1 MTLTYRWSDVR
12 KDLAAGLTVAAIA
25 VPQAMAYSLIAGI
38 DPRFGLY
45 SAVVVT
51 AIASVFGSSSHLIN
65 GPTNAISLVVFSALA
80 VVGPETRSAAF
91 QATFLL
97 AAMVGLIQILIA
109 VLKLGD
115 LTRYISDSVILG
127 FMTGAGFLIALTQV
141 GNLLGLEDRGTG
153 YQHILVRL
161 WLTVTSG
168 GSINP
173 RSVVVSLTTVI
184 LVLGLRRLSRKH
196 RLPRLDMLMA
206 LVVVAVLAATLGW
219 SHPGIDGKP
228 AVAVVGD
235 IPAGLPAP
243 HVPEFKLSWV
253 RQMGASALAIACL
266 GLLEALAISKS
277 IANRTREPLD
287 YNRQCLAE
295 GLANLG
301 GSFFQCLPGSGSLT
315 RSAINFQAGAVS
327 RWSGVFAAAAV
338 AMVIVLFGPSARFIP
353 KPALAGILL
362 VTAAGLIDWQ
372 RLRYA
377 LHASRYDAGLVMVT
391 ALAAVFVSV
400 ELSILIGVALSI
412 VMFVPAPRRI
422 TVNELAVGGDRFLR
436 DRQPDDPRCNRMI
449 ILDLEGELFFGASPD
464 LDAMLRRTE
473 AKDQGAGMRIII
485 LRVKRTRNPDM
496 VCMERFQHFLRD
508 MEQKA
513 VTVLLCG
520 VRGDFDQAMKNLR
533 FYDWLPT
540 ERILRENA
548 GHPGSATAAAVRY
561 AYDLLGDDVCDTC
574 PRRKPTEPES
584 GAIHYVI

>member
-1 MTLTYRWSDVR
+1 MALSYRWSDVR
-12 KDLAAGLTVAAIA
+12 KDLVAGLTVAAIA

-80 VVGPETRSAAF
+80 LLGPETRSALF

-97 AAMVGLIQILIA
+97 AAMVGLIQILVA

-115 LTRYISDSVILG
+115 LTRYISESVILG

-168 GSINP
+168 GTINP

-184 LVLGLRRLSRKH
+184 LVLGLRRLSRKY

-219 SHPGIDGKP
+219 SHPGVGGKP

-243 HVPEFKLSWV
+243 HVPEFKVLWV
-253 RQMGASALAIACL
+253 QKMAPSALAIACL

-277 IANRTREPLD
+277 IAHRTREPLD

-327 RWSGVFAAAAV
+327 RWSGVFAAVAV
-338 AMVIVLFGPSARFIP
+338 AIVIVLFGPSARFIP

-377 LHASRYDAGLVMVT
+377 LHASRYDAGLVLVT

-412 VMFVPAPRRI
+412 VMFVPRASRI
-422 TVNELAVGGDRFLR
+422 TASELTVGGDRFLR

-449 ILDLEGELFFGASPD
+449 ILDLEGQLFFGAAPE
-464 LDAMLRRTE
+464 LDRYFDELRQ
-473 AKDQGAGMRIII
+473 KIDAGMRIII
-485 LRVKRTRNPDM
+485 LRVKRTQNPDM

-508 MEQKA
+508 MEQNA

-520 VRGDFDQAMKNLR
+520 VRVDFDQAMKNLH
-533 FYDWLPT
+533 FHDWLPR
-540 ERILRENA
+540 ERIFRENA
-548 GHPGSATAAAVRY
+548 GLPGSATAAAVRY
-561 AYDLLGDDVCDTC
+561 AYDLLGDDMCDTC
-574 PRRKPTEPES
+574 PRRKPAEPEN

>member
-1 MTLTYRWSDVR
+1 MALSYRWSDVR
-12 KDLAAGLTVAAIA
+12 KDLVAGLTVAAIA

-80 VVGPETRSAAF
+80 LLGPETRSALF

-97 AAMVGLIQILIA
+97 AAMVGLIQILVA

-115 LTRYISDSVILG
+115 LTRYISESVILG

-168 GSINP
+168 GTINP

-184 LVLGLRRLSRKH
+184 LVLGLRRLSRKY

-219 SHPGIDGKP
+219 SHPGVGGKP

-243 HVPEFKLSWV
+243 HVPEFKVLWV
-253 RQMGASALAIACL
+253 QKMAPSALAIACL

-277 IANRTREPLD
+277 IAHRTREPLD

-327 RWSGVFAAAAV
+327 RWSGVFAAVAV
-338 AMVIVLFGPSARFIP
+338 AIVIVLFGPSARFIP

-377 LHASRYDAGLVMVT
+377 LHASRYDAGLVLVT

-412 VMFVPAPRRI
+412 VMFVPRASRI
-422 TVNELAVGGDRFLR
+422 TASELTVGGDRFLR

-449 ILDLEGELFFGASPD
+449 ILDLEGQLFFGAAPD
-464 LDAMLRRTE
+464 LDRYFDELRQ
-473 AKDQGAGMRIII
+473 KIDAGVRIII
-485 LRVKRTRNPDM
+485 LRVKRTQNPDM

-520 VRGDFDQAMKNLR
+520 VRVDFDQAMKNLH
-533 FYDWLPT
+533 FHDWLPR
-540 ERILRENA
+540 ERIFRENA
-548 GHPGSATAAAVRY
+548 GLPGSATAAAVRY
-561 AYDLLGDDVCDTC
+561 AYDLLGDDMCDTC
-574 PRRKPTEPES
+574 PRRKPAEPEN

>member
-1 MTLTYRWSDVR
+1 MALTYRWSDVR

-115 LTRYISDSVILG
+115 LTRYISESVILG

-168 GSINP
+168 GTINP

-184 LVLGLRRLSRKH
+184 LVLGLRRLSRKY

-219 SHPGIDGKP
+219 SHPGVDGKP

-243 HVPEFKLSWV
+243 HVPEFKVLWV
-253 RQMGASALAIACL
+253 RQMAPSALAIACL

-277 IANRTREPLD
+277 IAHRTREPLD

-327 RWSGVFAAAAV
+327 RWSGVFAAGGGGHRHRPV
-338 AMVIVLFGPSARFIP
+338 RSVG
-353 KPALAGILL
+353 
-362 VTAAGLIDWQ
+362 
-372 RLRYA
+372 A
-377 LHASRYDAGLVMVT
+377 LHSQAG
-391 ALAAVFVSV
+391 
-400 ELSILIGVALSI
+400 
-412 VMFVPAPRRI
+412 
-422 TVNELAVGGDRFLR
+422 VGGNPPGDRGR
-436 DRQPDDPRCNRMI
+436 VDR
-449 ILDLEGELFFGASPD
+449 L
-464 LDAMLRRTE
+464 
-473 AKDQGAGMRIII
+473 
-485 LRVKRTRNPDM
+485 
-496 VCMERFQHFLRD
+496 
-508 MEQKA
+508 
-513 VTVLLCG
+513 
-520 VRGDFDQAMKNLR
+520 
-533 FYDWLPT
+533 
-540 ERILRENA
+540 
-548 GHPGSATAAAVRY
+548 ATAALRPARFALRRRSGVGHRPGRRLRERRAFHLDRGGPVDRHVRPSRLP
-561 AYDLLGDDVCDTC
+561 DHSQRID
-574 PRRKPTEPES
+574 RRRRSVPP
-584 GAIHYVI
+584 

>member
-1 MTLTYRWSDVR
+1 LALTYRWSDAR
-12 KDLAAGLTVAAIA
+12 KDLLAGLTVAAIA

-80 VVGPETRSAAF
+80 VVGPETGAAAF
-91 QATFLL
+91 QAVFLL

-115 LTRYISDSVILG
+115 LTRYISESVILG

-141 GNLLGLEDRGTG
+141 GNVLGLKDQGTG

-161 WLTVTSG
+161 WLTVTGG
-168 GSINP
+168 GSINLHA
-173 RSVVVSLTTVI
+173 VVVSLTTVV
-184 LVLGLRRLSRKH
+184 LVLALRKLSRRY

-206 LVVVAVLAATLGW
+206 LTVIAVLVSVLGW
-219 SHPGIDGKP
+219 SHTDLDGNS
-228 AVAVVGD
+228 AVAVIGD
-235 IPAGLPAP
+235 IPAGLPSP
-243 HVPEFKLSWV
+243 QVPEIKLSWV
-253 RQMGASALAIACL
+253 REMGTSAVAIACL

-327 RWSGVFAAAAV
+327 RLSGVFAAAAV
-338 AMVIVLFGPSARFIP
+338 ALVIVLFGPFARFIP
-353 KPALAGILL
+353 KAALAGILL

-372 RLRYA
+372 RLRHA
-377 LHASRYDAGLVMVT
+377 LRASRFDAGLVTVT

-412 VMFVPAPRRI
+412 VMFVPRAARI
-422 TVNELAVGGDRFLR
+422 TVNELTVGPDRFLR
-436 DRQPDDPRCNRMI
+436 DRQPDDPRCDRMT
-449 ILDLEGELFFGASPD
+449 ILDLEGELFFGAAPELDRYFAD
-464 LDAMLRRTE
+464 L
-473 AKDQGAGMRIII
+473 KQKINAGMRIIV

-496 VCMERFQHFLRD
+496 VCMERFHDFLKD
-508 MEQKA
+508 MDAKA
-513 VTVLLCG
+513 VPVLLCG
-520 VRGDFDQAMKNLR
+520 VRTDFEQAMKNLH
-533 FYDWLPT
+533 FYDWLPAA
-540 ERILRENA
+540 RIFRENDRL
-548 GHPGSATAAAVRY
+548 PGSATLAAVRY
-561 AYDLLGDDVCDTC
+561 AYELLGDDVCETC
-574 PRRKPTEPES
+574 PRRKPAEPDN
-584 GAIHYVI
+584 GAFFYVI

>member
-1 MTLTYRWSDVR
+1 
-12 KDLAAGLTVAAIA
+12 
-25 VPQAMAYSLIAGI
+25 
-38 DPRFGLY
+38 
-45 SAVVVT
+45 
-51 AIASVFGSSSHLIN
+51 
-65 GPTNAISLVVFSALA
+65 
-80 VVGPETRSAAF
+80 
-91 QATFLL
+91 
-97 AAMVGLIQILIA
+97 MVGLIQILVA

-115 LTRYISDSVILG
+115 LTRYISESVILG

-168 GSINP
+168 GTINL
-173 RSVVVSLTTVI
+173 RSVGVSLTTVV
-184 LVLGLRRLSRKH
+184 LVLVLRRLSRRY

-206 LVVVAVLAATLGW
+206 LIVVAVLAATLGW
-219 SHPGIDGKP
+219 SHAGVGGKP

-235 IPAGLPAP
+235 VPAGLPAP
-243 HVPEFKLSWV
+243 HVPEFNWAWV
-253 RQMGASALAIACL
+253 PQMATSAVAIACL

-338 AMVIVLFGPSARFIP
+338 AIVIVLFGPSARFIP
-353 KPALAGILL
+353 RPALAGILL

-377 LHASRYDAGLVMVT
+377 LHASRFDAGLVLVT

-412 VMFVPAPRRI
+412 VMFVPRAARI
-422 TVNELAVGGDRFLR
+422 TASELTVGGDRFLR

-449 ILDLEGELFFGASPD
+449 ILDLEGELFFGAAPE
-464 LDAMLRRTE
+464 LDRCFAELKQKI
-473 AKDQGAGMRIII
+473 KDGMRIII
-485 LRVKRTRNPDM
+485 LRVKRTRESRHGLHGAIPALPAGHGA
-496 VCMERFQHFLRD
+496 ERGHGAPVRSARGFRPGDEEPAFLRLAAD
-508 MEQKA
+508 GADLSGERRPA
-513 VTVLLCG
+513 RFCDRGRSALC
-520 VRGDFDQAMKNLR
+520 L
-533 FYDWLPT
+533 
-540 ERILRENA
+540 
-548 GHPGSATAAAVRY
+548 
-561 AYDLLGDDVCDTC
+561 
-574 PRRKPTEPES
+574 
-584 GAIHYVI
+584 